1 MMDVR
6 TQHTLIPSK
15 HCSLLHARGSYFESE
30 PILQMK
36 PSFFIHLTNISRYL
50 LLLGLFGIVS
60 KSYAQPI
67 DLETMEIHS
76 APISDLQSSQT
87 NLLQGNSLRLKQSDT
102 LGKLLEAELGV
113 SNASFGQGVGVPVI
127 RGLTGSRI
135 RMLQNGLGSHDAS
148 SLSPDHAVAIEPIFA
163 ESIRI
168 SLGSENIR
176 YGGNAIGGVVEVE
189 DYRIPEQRMD
199 QLLSGWLE
207 SRYDTNGEGTHSAF
221 RLNLEKDWLGL
232 TLGGFYRHRND
243 AQIPGQAID
252 ADFIAQQFD
261 LTDFDNAEGNIPNTD
276 SKSSGGFVGASWL
289 GEQAM
294 AGMSVSYTD
303 NQYGIPKGSHGLD
316 PNHLDGLEL
325 ILPQLEDISGFED
338 IFGPQALFPNIR
350 IAMQN
355 TRYDFKSEWYDPIE
369 GIHNIR
375 FQYAYVDY
383 QHQELEGGSVFTH
396 VKNDTGEGRFEIDHH
411 FGHDFMGK
419 IGVQW
424 TDQDFSALG
433 VETFV
438 PETEKQSWGIFTT
451 QNYHWHDWI
460 ITGGIRFEQTEIDPD
475 ATTLSL
481 RGSALSPVSLP
492 DKLSYDA
499 LSGTFSVRWNFTP
512 EANVNLS
519 FNYGQR
525 SPDIQEL
532 LSFGPHLSTR
542 TFDVGNVG
550 LTNEVMKRIDLGLDW
565 ESDGFKLK
573 LNSFYN
579 QMDDYIY
586 QQNTGVFY
594 EVDNE
599 VIRQRCVSEAE
610 CVPIYAYDQRDAEFF
625 GYEAELSLPLYE
637 FSYADLS
644 LTLFSDYV
652 RARFKADDVPRIPPL
667 RYGAELGL
675 GQQQWNASV
684 RYARSESQH
693 RSGAFEMDTSG
704 YHLLSASA
712 DYHLDIAEKGELWLF
727 VKANN
732 LLNEEI
738 RNSVS
743 FLRNYAPEP
752 GQSFVFGFR
761 ASY

>member
-1 MMDVR
+1 M
-6 TQHTLIPSK
+6 
-15 HCSLLHARGSYFESE
+15 A
-30 PILQMK
+30 
-36 PSFFIHLTNISRYL
+36 
-50 LLLGLFGIVS
+50 LLGMFGIVS
-60 KSYAQPI
+60 KSFAQSI
-67 DLETMEIHS
+67 DLETMEILS
-76 APISDLQSSQT
+76 SPISDLQSSQT
-87 NLLQGNSLRLKQSDT
+87 SLLQGDSLRLKQSDT
-102 LGKLLEAELGV
+102 LGKLLETELGV

-148 SLSPDHAVAIEPIFA
+148 SMSPDHAVAIEPIFA
-163 ESIRI
+163 ENIRI
-168 SLGSENIR
+168 SLGSESIR
-176 YGGNAIGGVVEVE
+176 YGGNAIGGIVEVE
-189 DYRIPEQRMD
+189 DYRIPEKRMD

-221 RLNLEKDWLGL
+221 RVNLEKDWLGL
-232 TLGGFYRHRND
+232 TVGGFHRQRKD
-243 AQIPGQAID
+243 TQIPGQAID

-316 PNHLDGLEL
+316 PNHLDGLEF
-325 ILPQLEDISGFED
+325 ILPQLDDIKGFED
-338 IFGPQALFPNIR
+338 ILGSQALFPNIR
-350 IAMQN
+350 IAMEN
-355 TRYDFKSEWYDPIE
+355 IRYDFKSEWYDPVE
-369 GIHNIR
+369 GIDKIR

-383 QHQELEGGSVFTH
+383 QHTEKEGGSLFTL
-396 VKNDTGEGRFEIDHH
+396 VSNDTGEGRFEIDHH
-411 FGHDFMGK
+411 FGEDFTGST
-419 IGVQW
+419 GVQW
-424 TDQDFSALG
+424 VDQDFSALG
-433 VETFV
+433 IETFV
-438 PETEKQSWGIFTT
+438 PETQKQSWGIFTT
-451 QNYHWHDWI
+451 QNYYWKDWV
-460 ITGGIRFEQTEIDPD
+460 ITGGVRYEQTNIDPN
-475 ATTLSL
+475 ATTLRL
-481 RGSALSPVSLP
+481 RGSALPPVSLP

-499 LSGTFSVRWNFTP
+499 VSGAFSIRWNFTP

-542 TFDVGNVG
+542 TFDIGNVA
-550 LTNEVMKRIDLGLDW
+550 LENETMKRIDLGVDW
-565 ESDGFKLK
+565 ESDGLSLK
-573 LNSFYN
+573 LNGFYN
-579 QMDDYIY
+579 QIDDYIY

-594 EVDNE
+594 EIDNE
-599 VIRQRCVSEAE
+599 VIRQRCVSEAG
-610 CVPIYAYDQRDAEFF
+610 CVPIYAYDQQDAAFF
-625 GYEAELSLPLYE
+625 GYEAEVSMPLYE
-637 FSYADLS
+637 SSYADLS

-652 RARFKADDVPRIPPL
+652 RARFKTGDVPRIPSL

-675 GQQQWNASV
+675 GQHIWNAKL
-684 RYARSESQH
+684 RYSRSEAQPH
-693 RSGAFEMDTSG
+693 SGAFETETPG
-704 YHLLSASA
+704 YHLLSASV
-712 DYHLDIAEKGELWLF
+712 DYHLDIAETAELWLF
-727 VKANN
+727 AKANN
-732 LLNEEI
+732 LLNEET